1 MKILAIKIILA
12 LIFVNCSV
20 SYAQFSEY
28 FRFTDVRGT
37 MVYDCAMHSVIN
49 EDAKVIKRNNVRSV
63 SVTDE
68 SGAILNKMSFNKEG
82 RVTNFSTYEYNEG
95 AEISY
100 EILWSEDL
108 KIQKIFYK
116 EFGKTAM
123 SFVYD
128 FYYKESLLDYI
139 SVDFGLGLSEN
150 YIFAY
155 GKNSGETSIEKIS
168 YKDNYKD
175 TVYMEQLFNYNNEGR
190 LVNVKDTKFESTL
203 DSVYYVGNITGIN
216 TSHFK
221 KKKYEI
227 NNSRIVKETTI
238 YPSKQLSAKVYTYET
253 VIPDIVSTANY
264 FYKDNELIDYV
275 TTERGEISLKSFYT
289 YEYYDK

>member
-1 MKILAIKIILA
+1 MKILTIKIILI
-12 LIFVNCSV
+12 LIFANCAV
-20 SYAQFSEY
+20 SYAQYSEY

-37 MVYDCAMHSVIN
+37 MVYNCAMRKVIN

-68 SGAILNKMSFNKEG
+68 SGTIQNKISFNKEG
-82 RVTNFSTYEYNEG
+82 RVTNFSSYEYNEG
-95 AEISY
+95 EEISY
-100 EILWSEDL
+100 EIQWSEDS

-128 FYYKESLLDYI
+128 FYYKESMLDYI

-155 GKNSGETSIEKIS
+155 GENSGETSIEKIS
-168 YKDNYKD
+168 YRDNYKD

-190 LVNVKDTKFESTL
+190 LVNIKETKFGTTL
-203 DSVYYVGNITGIN
+203 DSVYYEGNITGIN
-216 TSHFK
+216 TSHFR

-227 NNSRIVKETTI
+227 NDNRIVKETTI

-253 VIPDIVSTANY
+253 VIPDIISTVNY
-264 FYKDNELIDYV
+264 FYKDNGLIDYI
-275 TTERGEISLKSFYT
+275 TTEHGEISLNSFYN